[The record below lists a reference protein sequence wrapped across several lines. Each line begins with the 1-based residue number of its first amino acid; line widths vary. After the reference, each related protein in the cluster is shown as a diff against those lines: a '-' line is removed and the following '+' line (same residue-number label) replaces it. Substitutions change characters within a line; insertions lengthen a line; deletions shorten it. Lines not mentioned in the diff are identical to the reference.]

1 MTKRAYNYA
10 YTNIHSYAGIIRIR
24 FTGSDSPSVSAEVH
38 QRPYLSHII
47 VCVVKF
53 VKIYSIIPPPR
64 TRSPS

>member
-47 VCVVKF
+47 AFEENF
-53 VKIYSIIPPPR
+53 VK
-64 TRSPS
+64 T